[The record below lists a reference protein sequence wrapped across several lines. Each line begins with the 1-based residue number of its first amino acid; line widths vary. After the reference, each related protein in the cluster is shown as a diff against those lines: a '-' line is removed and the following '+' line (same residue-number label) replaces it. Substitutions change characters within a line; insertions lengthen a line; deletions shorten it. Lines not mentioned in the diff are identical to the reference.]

1 MNLSVPY
8 LTVVKTKFTGLLKD
22 YEFDITTST
31 KDVITQLVFTDIADY
46 HSFKEFQHLQGVKK
60 PDFVQLQY

>member
-31 KDVITQLVFTDIADY
+31 KGVITQLVFTDIADY
-46 HSFKEFQHLQGVKK
+46 HSFKEF
-60 PDFVQLQY
+60 